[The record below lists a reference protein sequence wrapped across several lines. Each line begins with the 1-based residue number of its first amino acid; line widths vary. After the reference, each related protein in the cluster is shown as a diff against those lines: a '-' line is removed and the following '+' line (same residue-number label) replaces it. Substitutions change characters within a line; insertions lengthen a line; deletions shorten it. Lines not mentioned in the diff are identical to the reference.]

1 MRFERAI
8 GLTTGATIS
17 TGKGESNMLTVDVN
31 EANVN
36 LCELIEQASLT
47 HKPILIT
54 GKCSNTVLLAGRQY
68 GRGSSYRN

>member
-8 GLTTGATIS
+8 GLTTGAAIS
-17 TGKGESNMLTVDVN
+17 TGKKESNMLTVDVT

-36 LCELIEQASLT
+36 LCELVEQTSLT

-54 GKCSNTVLLAGRQY
+54 SKC
-68 GRGSSYRN
+68 GSAC